1 MHSTSLSSS
10 SSFTFPYNSESPF
23 NSRDRLLAEHS
34 PSSTHT
40 PNSSSSLGVDVDT
53 DIEEGNSTTATATA
67 TGSSTEM
74 AWFTIRNDNWTNL
87 GGGFNA
93 HRGSRPSLAR
103 KMSRTR
109 RVKLFRSYAF
119 DWLICIVLA
128 AVFFSLDEIPGFK
141 RQFSIHDTRY
151 AVLERVPP
159 VALYFIAAVAPFVI
173 QIAVNL
179 LTIRSLWDFH
189 NSSLGLLLGL
199 TLTGAITQFTKVT
212 VGRPRPDVISR
223 CQPPPGIEN
232 PEYGLVT
239 VGICTQTDVHII
251 RDGFRSFPSGHSSLS
266 FAGLGFLSF
275 YLAGKMHLFDEKGHT
290 TKAWISLTP
299 LSGAAL
305 VAISRTMDYRHHWQD
320 VLVGSLLGLVM
331 SFFAYRQYYP
341 PLGSPRSHRP
351 FSPRIR
357 REGSDAVDGGGGD
370 LEDNSPSEESH
381 APILPIHRP
390 GVGRKNMGGPSG
402 GRGEEDGGVVNHPTV
417 PHVHLLHGGHPNHS
431 SESGV
436 GGVGGYMQPRYQEE
450 QIEDLQRGSA
460 NSLNSFAPN
469 VNVVDVGG
477 ARNGSADGPGLGRS
491 VSEEALEMNSPLR
504 GAGMGSRG

>member
-1 MHSTSLSSS
+1 MHSTNIDPS

-34 PSSTHT
+34 SSTHT
-40 PNSSSSLGVDVDT
+40 ANSSSPGA
-53 DIEEGNSTTATATA
+53 DIEEGNSTSATTTTTA
-67 TGSSTEM
+67 TEM

-87 GGGFNA
+87 
-93 HRGSRPSLAR
+93 GSRPSLAR

-119 DWLICIVLA
+119 DWMICIVLA
-128 AVFFSLDEIPGFK
+128 AAFFSLDEIPGFK
-141 RQFSIHDTRY
+141 RQFSIDDTRY
-151 AVLERVPP
+151 AVHERVPP

-179 LTIRSLWDFH
+179 LTVRSVWDFH

-239 VGICTQTDVHII
+239 VEICTQTDVHII

-320 VLVGSLLGLVM
+320 VLVGSLIGLVM

-341 PLGSPRSHRP
+341 PLSSPRSHRP

-357 REGSDAVDGGGGD
+357 REGSDAADGGGGD
-370 LEDNSPSEESH
+370 LEESSPSDELH
-381 APILPIHRP
+381 TPILPIHRP
-390 GVGRKNMGGPSG
+390 GAGRKNMGGSSG
-402 GRGEEDGGVVNHPTV
+402 GRGEEYGDVVTHPAV
-417 PHVHLLHGGHPNHS
+417 PHIHPIHDGHPYHA
-431 SESGV
+431 SE

-460 NSLNSFAPN
+460 NTLNTLTPN
-469 VNVVDVGG
+469 INVVNA
-477 ARNGSADGPGLGRS
+477 ARDGSVDGHS
-491 VSEEALEMNSPLR
+491 VSEEGLEMNSPLK
-504 GAGMGSRG
+504 GAGMGSRE

>member
-1 MHSTSLSSS
+1 MHSTNTHPS
-10 SSFTFPYNSESPF
+10 SSFTFSESPF
-23 NSRDRLLAEHS
+23 NSRDRLLAEH
-34 PSSTHT
+34 PSSTHIA
-40 PNSSSSLGVDVDT
+40 NSSPPGA
-53 DIEEGNSTTATATA
+53 DIEEGDSASATTTTTA
-67 TGSSTEM
+67 TEM

-87 GGGFNA
+87 GGFTHPG
-93 HRGSRPSLAR
+93 GRPSLAR

-119 DWLICIVLA
+119 DWMICIVLA
-128 AVFFSLDEIPGFK
+128 TVFFSLDEIPGFK
-141 RQFSIHDTRY
+141 RQFSIDDTRY
-151 AVLERVPP
+151 TVHERVPP
-159 VALYFIAAVAPFVI
+159 VALYFIAGVAPFVI

-179 LTIRSLWDFH
+179 LTVRSVWDFH
-189 NSSLGLLLGL
+189 NGSLGLLLGL

-223 CQPPPGIEN
+223 CQPPAGIEN

-239 VGICTQTDVHII
+239 VEICTQTDVHII

-320 VLVGSLLGLVM
+320 VLIGSLIGLVM

-341 PLGSPRSHRP
+341 PLSSARSHRP

-357 REGSDAVDGGGGD
+357 RERSDAADGGEGGD
-370 LEDNSPSEESH
+370 IEESSPSDESH

-390 GVGRKNMGGPSG
+390 GAGRKNMGGSSG
-402 GRGEEDGGVVNHPTV
+402 GRREEDGEVVTHPAV
-417 PHVHLLHGGHPNHS
+417 PHIHPIHGGHPNHA
-431 SESGV
+431 SES
-436 GGVGGYMQPRYQEE
+436 GVGGYMQPRYQEE

-460 NSLNSFAPN
+460 NSLNTLTPN
-469 VNVVDVGG
+469 INVVDT
-477 ARNGSADGPGLGRS
+477 ARDGSVDGHS
-491 VSEEALEMNSPLR
+491 VSEEALEMNSPLK
-504 GAGMGSRG
+504 GAGMGSRE

>member
-1 MHSTSLSSS
+1 MHSTNPS
-10 SSFTFPYNSESPF
+10 TFPYNSESPF
-23 NSRDRLLAEHS
+23 NSRDRLLAEH

-40 PNSSSSLGVDVDT
+40 ANSSSLGVDI
-53 DIEEGNSTTATATA
+53 DIAEGDSTSATATATA
-67 TGSSTEM
+67 TEM

-93 HRGSRPSLAR
+93 HPGGGRPSLAR

-109 RVKLFRSYAF
+109 RVKLLRSYAF
-119 DWLICIVLA
+119 DWMICIVLA
-128 AVFFSLDEIPGFK
+128 AAFFSLDEIPGFK
-141 RQFSIHDTRY
+141 RQFSIDDTRY
-151 AVLERVPP
+151 AVHERVPP
-159 VALYFIAAVAPFVI
+159 VALYFIAGVAPFVI

-239 VGICTQTDVHII
+239 VEICTQTDVHIL

-290 TKAWISLTP
+290 TKAWISLMP

-320 VLVGSLLGLVM
+320 VLVGSLIGLVM

-341 PLGSPRSHRP
+341 PLGSPQSHRP

-357 REGSDAVDGGGGD
+357 REGSDAADVRGGD
-370 LEDNSPSEESH
+370 IEESSPSEESH

-390 GVGRKNMGGPSG
+390 GAGGKNMGGSSG
-402 GRGEEDGGVVNHPTV
+402 GRGEEDGDVVNHPPV
-417 PHVHLLHGGHPNHS
+417 PHIHLLHGGHPSHA
-431 SESGV
+431 SESAV
-436 GGVGGYMQPRYQEE
+436 GGVRGYMQPRYQEE

-460 NSLNSFAPN
+460 NSLNTLTPN
-469 VNVVDVGG
+469 INVVNAGG
-477 ARNGSADGPGLGRS
+477 ARDGSADGLGRS
-491 VSEEALEMNSPLR
+491 VSEEALEMNSPLK